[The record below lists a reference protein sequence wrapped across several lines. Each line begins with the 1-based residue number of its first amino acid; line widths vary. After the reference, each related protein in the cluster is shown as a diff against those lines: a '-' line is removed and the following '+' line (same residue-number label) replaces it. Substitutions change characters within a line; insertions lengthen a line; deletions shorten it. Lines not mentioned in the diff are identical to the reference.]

1 MPRSHRQIPEV
12 RAHRQGVQRS
22 LHLFMLDDDP
32 YVFEDDA
39 TDPLSE
45 VVSRRHGQDRFL
57 WLARDSAQ
65 DD

>member
-1 MPRSHRQIPEV
+1 
-12 RAHRQGVQRS
+12 
-22 LHLFMLDDDP
+22 MLDDDP